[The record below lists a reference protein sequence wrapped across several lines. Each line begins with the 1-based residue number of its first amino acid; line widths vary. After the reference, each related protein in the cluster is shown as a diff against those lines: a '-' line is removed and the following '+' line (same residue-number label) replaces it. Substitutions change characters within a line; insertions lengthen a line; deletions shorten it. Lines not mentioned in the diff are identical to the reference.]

1 VISYYLS
8 VDRFWAYCIK
18 IDVNPWDDLE
28 LEPAEEYIQYMPRR
42 RWGWSMAESV
52 SSVNLKAK

>member
-1 VISYYLS
+1 V
-8 VDRFWAYCIK
+8 K
-18 IDVNPWDDLE
+18 PWDLE

-42 RWGWSMAESV
+42 RWGWSVAESV